1 MIFNAKSLME
11 SIVAIN
17 FLLSTDGFISFNS
30 LIEHVRNGF
39 LEITFSISNLF
50 FPCIIIVRFPSGIC
64 KTLRIFATVPILL
77 ISPMDGSET
86 FESF

>member
-30 LIEHVRNGF
+30 LIEHVKWLFRNN
-39 LEITFSISNLF
+39 LSISNLF
-50 FPCIIIVRFPSGIC
+50 LPV
-64 KTLRIFATVPILL
+64 
-77 ISPMDGSET
+77 
-86 FESF
+86 

>member
-39 LEITFSISNLF
+39 LETTFSILNLF
-50 FPCIIIVRFPSGIC
+50 FPV
-64 KTLRIFATVPILL
+64 
-77 ISPMDGSET
+77 
-86 FESF
+86 

>member
-1 MIFNAKSLME
+1 MIKQFEVGKSYYREIPTNPNFAVVEECEKLGLKRQALME

-39 LEITFSISNLF
+39 LETTLSILNLF
-50 FPCIIIVRFPSGIC
+50 
-64 KTLRIFATVPILL
+64 K
-77 ISPMDGSET
+77 
-86 FESF
+86 

>member
-39 LEITFSISNLF
+39 LEIPFQF
-50 FPCIIIVRFPSGIC
+50 
-64 KTLRIFATVPILL
+64 
-77 ISPMDGSET
+77 
-86 FESF
+86 